1 MIKYVFILCIC
12 IYLYGYT
19 HVYIYIYANVLP
31 LAFSNAS
38 SCFYGLLKVVPMEV
52 NSQGSW
58 VALGLEGWKGRRF
71 WDVMFP
77 RFPKSKNY
85 PLQTKN
91 HIYCSLTVFLE
102 LCVEIE
108 RVLVFF
114 VAVSKSLK
122 TNTHTH
128 THVSHPESKLKQC
141 CNVWTRV
148 LATWMR
154 QVGRWGRVSREE
166 LFRSPTKRFFAQ
178 ISKVDESWRIF
189 SCIETYS

>member
-128 THVSHPESKLKQC
+128 THTH
-141 CNVWTRV
+141 TRFSSRIEAEAM
-148 LATWMR
+148 LQRLNTSSGNLDEAGR
-154 QVGRWGRVSREE
+154 QVG
-166 LFRSPTKRFFAQ
+166 
-178 ISKVDESWRIF
+178 ESVTRGAV
-189 SCIETYS
+189 